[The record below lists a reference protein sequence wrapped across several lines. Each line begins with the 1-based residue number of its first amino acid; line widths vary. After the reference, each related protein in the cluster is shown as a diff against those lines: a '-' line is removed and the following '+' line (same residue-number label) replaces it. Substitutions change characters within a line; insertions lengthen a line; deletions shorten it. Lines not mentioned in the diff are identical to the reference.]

1 MTTKAY
7 LRKPNSKGLCSLSVW
22 YTHRHKW
29 FSTAVGILIDPVYFD
44 KDAGQ
49 VRRSHSECK
58 LINAAIEKVK
68 SDLMACALKLL
79 VQGIDPSAEAVSKLY
94 GGKVT
99 IDELLAASNPGLGGG
114 AENKPKLSPAFDF
127 HKILEIYSKGN
138 QDISPNT
145 IKQYNLLRNNLL
157 KFEEKKNYPLS
168 FEGMDDKFFEAYSDF
183 LLFDLDYFNNSWHK
197 SVGLLKGFLNYAQDK
212 HSVTTVNP
220 KSNKWKSYNE
230 EKDIIYLNVE
240 ELDKLY
246 SYEWDEVKRK
256 YVDLFV
262 LACDTGFRISD
273 LFRSRLWRIEE
284 GMIYTTTKKTKGAAK
299 VPVTPRITEILKRY
313 SYDMRVASEQKAN
326 KYIKECIEEIGL
338 NTEVTILRYKRK
350 KEFEFVR
357 RRCDLVTLH
366 CGRRSFISNCFAK
379 GFTETEILQM
389 IGSKDLRT
397 MKRYLKIETEK
408 LMGKMASAA

>member
-7 LRKPNSKGLCSLSVW
+7 LRKPNSKGLCPISVW

-29 FSTAVGILIDPVYFD
+29 FATTAGVSVDPIHFD
-44 KDAGQ
+44 KEAGQ
-49 VRRSHSECK
+49 VRRSHSEYQ
-58 LINAAIEKVK
+58 LMNAAIEMVK
-68 SDLMACALKLL
+68 SELMKYALKLL
-79 VQGIDPSAEAVSKLY
+79 VQGIEPTVEAVSKLY
-94 GGKVT
+94 GGKMSV
-99 IDELLAASNPGLGGG
+99 DELPVAPKQSVGSG
-114 AENKPKLSPAFDF
+114 AENKPELSPAFDF
-127 HKILEIYSKGN
+127 HSILEIYSKGN

-157 KFEEKKNYPLS
+157 KFEEKKSYPLS

-183 LLFDLDYFNNSWHK
+183 LLYDLDYYNNSWHK
-197 SVGLLKGFLNYAQDK
+197 SVGLLKGFLNWVQDK

-220 KSNKWKSYNE
+220 KSGRWKSYNE
-230 EKDIIYLNVE
+230 EKDIIYLNME

-246 SYEWDEVKRK
+246 SYDWEDTKRK

-273 LFRSRLWRIEE
+273 LLRSRMWRIED

-299 VPVTPRITEILKRY
+299 VPITKRITEILKRY
-313 SYDMRVASEQKAN
+313 NSDMRIASEQKAN
-326 KYIKECIEEIGL
+326 KYIKECINEIGL
-338 NTEVTILRYKRK
+338 DAEVTILRYKRK
-350 KEFEFVR
+350 REFEFVR
-357 RRCDLVTLH
+357 KRCDLVTLH

-408 LMGKMASAA
+408 LMNRMGAAA